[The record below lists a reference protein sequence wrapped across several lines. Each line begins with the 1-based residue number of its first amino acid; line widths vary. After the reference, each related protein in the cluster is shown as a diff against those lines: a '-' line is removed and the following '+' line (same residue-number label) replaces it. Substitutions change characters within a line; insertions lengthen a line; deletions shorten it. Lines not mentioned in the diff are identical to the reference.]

1 MRNSLSYPPA
11 DAPIRN
17 CGLAVSRPQGHSP
30 VSYFL
35 IDLIGSRWLRGR
47 SEIQERTGGAISPS
61 SCLVFSGRA
70 ASHAS

>member
-17 CGLAVSRPQGHSP
+17 CGLAVSPPQGHSP

-35 IDLIGSRWLRGR
+35 IDLIGSRRLRGQSGTR
-47 SEIQERTGGAISPS
+47 ERTGGAISPS
-61 SCLVFSGRA
+61 YRLVSGGRA
-70 ASHAS
+70 PSHAS

>member
-47 SEIQERTGGAISPS
+47 NGIQVKPGGAISPS
-61 SCLVFSGRA
+61 YCLVSVGRT